1 MRDETD
7 MQTDYPW
14 LETVRARGWQEP
26 LRWLVDTADPI
37 GALVAPLLW
46 IAQPLSRAFGADDV
60 LGDMAHLL
68 DDPAE
73 RARLRR
79 WLNDHNAD

>member
-1 MRDETD
+1 

-14 LETVRARGWQEP
+14 LETVQARGWQEP
-26 LRWLVDTADPI
+26 LRWLVDSDNPT
-37 GALVAPLLW
+37 GALIAPLLW
-46 IAQPLSRAFGADDV
+46 IAQPLSRAFGAGRV

-73 RARLRR
+73 RARLRH
-79 WLNDHNAD
+79 WLDNHTAD